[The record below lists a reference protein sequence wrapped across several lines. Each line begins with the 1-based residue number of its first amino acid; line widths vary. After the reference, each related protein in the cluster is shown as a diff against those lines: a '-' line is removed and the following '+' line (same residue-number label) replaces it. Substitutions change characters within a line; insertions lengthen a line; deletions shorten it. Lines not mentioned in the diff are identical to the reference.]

1 MFAPFVLSLR
11 AAGVPASLTEYLALL
26 GALRAGVV
34 EYDVEGFYFLARA
47 ALVKDERHLDRFD
60 QVFGQAFRGVE
71 APAGTPPQALPEAWL
86 RKLAESMLT
95 PEQMAEVRALGG
107 FDKIMAAL
115 RERLANQDR
124 RHQGGSKNIGTNGT
138 SPFGAHG
145 YNPEGVRIGQDGSRH
160 RRAVKVWDERAF
172 ADLDDTRELGTRNF
186 RVALRRL
193 RRFARTGTPDEL
205 DVDGTVAATAGNA
218 GTLDLR
224 LRPERRNAVKV
235 LLLLDIGGSMDD
247 HVRASEALFSAAR
260 SEFRQL
266 EAYYFHNCLY
276 ERVWRSAARRHA
288 ASTPT
293 ETLLRTYGP
302 DWRVVFVGDA
312 TMSPYELMTEG
323 GSVEHWNEEP
333 GLVWLERVTRHFR
346 AVAWL
351 NPSPQRD
358 WPATPS
364 VRLVQEAMQSRMFP
378 MTVEGIGQM
387 TAALVR

>member
-1 MFAPFVLSLR
+1 MFAPFVLALR
-11 AAGVPASLTEYLALL
+11 EAGVPASLTEYLALL
-26 GALRAGVV
+26 GAMRAGVV
-34 EYDVEGFYFLARA
+34 EYDVEGFYFLART

-60 QVFGQAFRGVE
+60 RVFGQAFHGIE
-71 APAGTPPQALPEAWL
+71 SPPGTPPQEIPEAWL

-95 PEQMAEVRALGG
+95 PEQMAEIRALGG
-107 FDKIMAAL
+107 FDKIMEAL
-115 RERLANQDR
+115 RERLANQDK
-124 RHQGGSKNIGTNGT
+124 RHSGGSKNIGTNGT

-193 RRFARTGTPDEL
+193 RRFARSGTPDEL
-205 DVDGTVAATAGNA
+205 DIDGTVAATAGNA

-224 LRPERRNAVKV
+224 LRAERRNTVKV

-247 HVRASEALFSAAR
+247 HVLASEELFSAAR

-266 EAYYFHNCLY
+266 EHYYFHNCLY
-276 ERVWRSAARRHA
+276 ERVWRSAARRHEA
-288 ASTPT
+288 ATPT
-293 ETLLRTYGP
+293 EELLRRYGP

-312 TMSPYELMTEG
+312 TMSPYELITAG

-333 GLVWLERVTRHFR
+333 GLVWLDRVTRHFR

-351 NPSPQRD
+351 NPAPQRY
-358 WPATPS
+358 WPGTQS
-364 VRLVQEAMQSRMFP
+364 VRLVQEAMQERMFP
-378 MTVEGIGQM
+378 MTIEGIGQM
-387 TAALVR
+387 TTALVR